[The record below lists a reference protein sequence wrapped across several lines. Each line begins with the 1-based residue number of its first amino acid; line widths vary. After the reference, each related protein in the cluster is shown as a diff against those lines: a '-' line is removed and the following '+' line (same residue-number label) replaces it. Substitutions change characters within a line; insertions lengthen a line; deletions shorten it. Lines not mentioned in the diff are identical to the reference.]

1 MGRYG
6 HHIHSNN
13 SIKMDMMNHVKIPL
27 GSFYCPKNV
36 TGSRGAVDPG
46 MPANAIGFLERN
58 RSGVARGTC
67 FDLME

>member
-1 MGRYG
+1 
-6 HHIHSNN
+6 
-13 SIKMDMMNHVKIPL
+13 MDLIRSRFQL
-27 GSFYCPKNV
+27 DRFYCPKNV

-67 FDLME
+67 LDLME